1 MISEVTE
8 GVLKSITL
16 YQSKTQLMLKNYFLV
31 AIRHLKRQP
40 GYALLNILGLTIGI
54 ASALLIVLYLN
65 HETSFDKHQENGDR
79 IYRISADIT
88 EPDNAFRWSTSQ
100 APLGKTVKEE
110 FQEIGQYTRFANG
123 GNARLRYDDVVYEPD
138 DMYLVDSTVF
148 EIFTVN
154 FLQGDPLAALNE
166 PNTVVLS
173 KTLSDKIFKGE
184 NPIGK
189 LLATEAFSYKVTG
202 VYEDFPATS
211 HIRPDAMGSF
221 STNQGYSNSQSWG
234 GFGLYTYIL
243 LHDFADP
250 TFVEQRLNDEIIP
263 KYVAPVFD
271 QFGIKVK
278 YEMINI
284 KDIHLYSTFQG
295 EPTALGNIDYVY
307 IFLAVAIF
315 LVLIACIN
323 YMNLATARSM
333 RRSLEVGIRKVMGAV
348 RGSLIR
354 QFIIESVLIAL
365 VSMLISLIVLV
376 IVVPIINTQMG
387 TSLLLSD
394 LLSQKVII
402 SLLGILFF
410 TGILSGS
417 YPAFYLSGFSPI
429 KAIKGGG
436 GSKRTG
442 KVWIRRILVGLQFS
456 ISIFMLIGTL
466 IIYQQMQYVRNAD
479 LGFSKD
485 QVVNFALNRNPSE
498 RWETLKTKL
507 LQSPHISN
515 ATTSTTVPG
524 FGFSKNIMNVETNE
538 GVMENYGVDLYGVD
552 YDYVDVLNIEVIEG
566 RNFSKEFP
574 TDTAS
579 AVLVNEAMIERFGWD
594 NAIGKRFQF
603 DRDST
608 VFHKV
613 IGVVKNFHHRS
624 LYNPIES
631 IMIFPS
637 LNNREAMVKVTGDF
651 EAGLKHIQTSWAEIF
666 PNTPLENQLLDQ
678 NFLRDYEEDQLRGNL
693 FLGFAIM
700 MIIISGLGLLG
711 LASFTAEQRT
721 KEISV
726 RKVLGASVQG
736 LIMLLVQD
744 FIWLVF
750 AGALPA
756 FFIGYKIMNNWLG
769 DFEYHI
775 EIGYVVFAVVL
786 VLVMAFVMLT
796 TGFQAYKAAVANPSD
811 NLKYE

>member
-1 MISEVTE
+1 
-8 GVLKSITL
+8 
-16 YQSKTQLMLKNYFLV
+16 MLKNYFLV

-65 HETSFDKHQENGDR
+65 HETSFDKHHNNGDR
-79 IYRISADIT
+79 IYRISSDIT
-88 EPDNAFRWSTSQ
+88 EPDNAFRWSVTQ
-100 APLGKTVKEE
+100 APLGKTVAEE
-110 FQEIGQYTRFANG
+110 FQEIDQYTRFANG
-123 GNARLRYDDVVYEPD
+123 GNTRLRYEDVVYEPE

-148 EIFTVN
+148 EIFTFN
-154 FLQGDPLAALNE
+154 FLQGDPLTALNE
-166 PNTVVLS
+166 PNAIVLS

-189 LLATEAFSYKVTG
+189 LLETEAFSYKVTG

-221 STNQGYSNSQSWG
+221 STNQGYANSQSWG

-243 LHDFADP
+243 LNDFADP
-250 TFVEQRLNDEIIP
+250 SYVEQRLNEEIIP
-263 KYVAPVFD
+263 KYVATVFD
-271 QFGIKVK
+271 QFDIKVK

-295 EPTALGNIDYVY
+295 EPTPLGNIDYVY

-348 RGSLIR
+348 RGSLMR

-365 VSMLISLIVLV
+365 VSMVISILVLLIA
-376 IVVPIINTQMG
+376 VPIINSQIG
-387 TSLLLSD
+387 TNLLLGD
-394 LLSQKVII
+394 LLSQKVILTLI
-402 SLLGILFF
+402 GILIF

-417 YPAFYLSGFSPI
+417 YPAFYLSGFTPI

-436 GSKRTG
+436 GSMRTG
-442 KVWIRRILVGLQFS
+442 NVWIRRILVGLQFS
-456 ISIFMLIGTL
+456 ISIFMLVGTL
-466 IIYQQMQYVRNAD
+466 IIYQQMQFVRNAD

-485 QVVNFALNRNPSE
+485 QVVNFSMNRDASE
-498 RWETLKTKL
+498 KWETLKNKF
-507 LQSPHISN
+507 LQNPNISF
-515 ATTSTTVPG
+515 ASTSTTVPG
-524 FGFSKNIMNVETNE
+524 AGFGKNVMQVETND
-538 GVMENYGVDLYGVD
+538 GVMENYGVDWYGVD
-552 YDYVDVLNIEVIEG
+552 YDYADVLNLEFVDG
-566 RNFSKEFP
+566 RNFSREFSS
-574 TDTAS
+574 DTAS
-579 AVLVNEAMIERFGWD
+579 SVLVNEAMLDRMGWD

-603 DRDST
+603 DQDST

-613 IGVVKNFHHRS
+613 IGVVKNFHHQS
-624 LYNPIES
+624 LYNPIQA
-631 IMIFPS
+631 IMMFPN
-637 LNNREAMVKVTGDF
+637 LNNRQAMVKVNGDF
-651 EAGLKHIQTSWAEIF
+651 ETGIEHIETVWTELF
-666 PNTPLENQLLDQ
+666 PNTSLEYQLLNQ
-678 NFLRDYEEDQLRGNL
+678 NFLEDYEEDQLRGNL

-726 RKVLGASVQG
+726 RKVLGANVSG
-736 LIMLLVQD
+736 LVMLLVRD
-744 FIWLVF
+744 FVWLVL

-775 EIGYVVFAVVL
+775 EIGYVVFVVVL

-796 TGFQAYKAAVANPSD
+796 TGFHAYKAAVANPSK

>member
-1 MISEVTE
+1 MF
-8 GVLKSITL
+8 
-16 YQSKTQLMLKNYFLV
+16 KNYFLV

-65 HETSFDKHQENGDR
+65 HETSFDKHHEDGDKV
-79 IYRISADIT
+79 YRISSDIA
-88 EPDNAFRWSTSQ
+88 EPDNAFRWAVTQ
-100 APLGKTVKEE
+100 APLGRTVKEE
-110 FQEIGQYTRFANG
+110 FQEVSQYTRFANG
-123 GNARLRYDDVVYEPD
+123 GDARLRYDDVVYEPE
-138 DMYLVDSTVF
+138 DMYLVDSTIF
-148 EIFTVN
+148 EVFTVN
-154 FLQGDPLAALNE
+154 FLQGDPLTALNA
-166 PNTVVLS
+166 PNTVVLN
-173 KTLSDKIFKGE
+173 KTLSDRIFKGE

-189 LLATEAFSYKVTG
+189 LLETESFSYKVTG

-234 GFGLYTYIL
+234 GFGLYTYIKIN
-243 LHDFADP
+243 DSADP
-250 TFVEQRLNDEIIP
+250 MYVEQRLNEEIIP
-263 KYVAPVFD
+263 KYVATVFD
-271 QFGIKVK
+271 QFDIKVK

-284 KDIHLYSTFQG
+284 RDIHLYSTFQG
-295 EPTALGNIDYVY
+295 EPTSLGNIDYVY

-365 VSMLISLIVLV
+365 VSMLISLILLL
-376 IVVPIINTQMG
+376 IVVPIINSQLG

-394 LLSQKVII
+394 LLSQKVLFT
-402 SLLGILFF
+402 LLGILIF

-417 YPAFYLSGFSPI
+417 YPAFYLSGFTPI

-442 KVWIRRILVGLQFS
+442 NVWLRRVLVGLQFS
-456 ISIFMLIGTL
+456 ISIFMLIGTM
-466 IIYQQMQYVRNAD
+466 IIYQQMQFVRNAD

-485 QVVNFALNRNPSE
+485 QVVSFTLNRNASE

-507 LQSPHISN
+507 LQSPLISH
-515 ATTSTTVPG
+515 AGTSTTVPG
-524 FGFSKNIMNVETNE
+524 SGFGKNVMQVETKE
-538 GVMENYGVDLYGVD
+538 GTMENYGIDWYGAD
-552 YDYVDVLNIEVIEG
+552 YDYVDVLGIEMIEG
-566 RNFSKEFP
+566 RAFSREYSS
-574 TDTAS
+574 DTAS
-579 AVLVNEAMIERFGWD
+579 AVLVNEAMIERMGWD

-603 DRDST
+603 DQDST

-613 IGVVKNFHHRS
+613 IGVVKNFHHQS
-624 LYNPIES
+624 LYNPIQA

-637 LNNREAMVKVTGDF
+637 LNNRQAMIKVNGDF
-651 EAGLKHIQTSWAEIF
+651 AKGMDHIQASWSELF
-666 PNTPLENQLLDQ
+666 PNIPLEHQLLDQ
-678 NFLRDYEEDQLRGNL
+678 NFLDDYEEDKLRGNL
-693 FLGFAIM
+693 FLGFALM

-721 KEISV
+721 KELSV
-726 RKVLGASVQG
+726 RKVLGANVQG
-736 LIMLLVQD
+736 LVMLLVKD
-744 FIWLVF
+744 FIWLVLV
-750 AGALPA
+750 GALPA
-756 FFIGYKIMNNWLG
+756 FYISYRIMNNWLG

-775 EIGYVVFAVVL
+775 EIGFFVFIAVL
-786 VLVMAFVMLT
+786 VLVMLFVMLT
-796 TGFQAYKAAVANPSD
+796 TGFQAYKAATANPSD